1 MNIKKLSKIF
11 AAIIIAGLAGAIGSV
26 FTGSAIQTW
35 YTALA
40 RPSFA
45 PPNFLFGPVWTT
57 LYIFMGIASYLI
69 FEKGWERKDV
79 KRALNIYLAQLV
91 LNALWSIVFFGLHA
105 IGWAL
110 VVIIALWILILMT
123 ILSFRKI
130 SKPAAY
136 LLVPYILWVTFA
148 TALNYG
154 FFVLN

>member
-35 YTALA
+35 YTTLA

-154 FFVLN
+154 FFALN